1 MKIYDLNEHIRF
13 NLPDGFIHRTVHDED
28 GEIQEQ
34 IAAEPFTD
42 EDGNEDYRLQI
53 NVETK
58 QFASSYEH
66 CNETGF
72 EFSFTVVP
80 FVSDEAYGGSGED
93 MLRSFFT
100 HHTPDGLYRKYMLF
114 PGELPTALSVLR
126 GYVMGIKMISL
137 QMSMVIDD
145 KTVLNISHQHTGNPE
160 LRNSEELYKP
170 LLELADDILLNS

>member
-58 QFASSYEH
+58 QFASSYEQGQSDAVFLKRV
-66 CNETGF
+66 CSQISAVQYAVTEGECPIAFMGKQLRFGF
-72 EFSFTVVP
+72 
-80 FVSDEAYGGSGED
+80 GS
-93 MLRSFFT
+93 
-100 HHTPDGLYRKYMLF
+100 
-114 PGELPTALSVLR
+114 
-126 GYVMGIKMISL
+126 ISL
-137 QMSMVIDD
+137 SRSLILIYIHLDEG
-145 KTVLNISHQHTGNPE
+145 TVLSLGTVTSYDEGTDEPDQLI
-160 LRNSEELYKP
+160 
-170 LLELADDILLNS
+170 